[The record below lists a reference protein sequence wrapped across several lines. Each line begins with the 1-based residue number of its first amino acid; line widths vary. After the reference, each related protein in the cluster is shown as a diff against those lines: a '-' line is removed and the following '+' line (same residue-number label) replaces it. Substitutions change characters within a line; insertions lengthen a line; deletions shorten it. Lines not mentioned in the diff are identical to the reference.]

1 LLPTP
6 WPADALPAPT
16 STLLAVAATKGIVVG
31 AGPSTLSVASTQ
43 SVREAISAD
52 TGKDKVKTKPFQPQ
66 ATISL
71 PGRPTHIAFA
81 SSDTALVLATE
92 NGSQLSVFETGTLL
106 QPNAQPAISIPTDGA
121 TFRFIA
127 PNPAQAEDSH
137 ASLVALVTSAGELLI
152 ADLKAGNLLSGPNG
166 NILKSGVS
174 SVCWSNKGKQL
185 VAGLAD
191 GTGYQMSP
199 DGTQK
204 DLIPRPP
211 DLTDPCHG
219 EFERTQP
226 RYSQLT

>member
-1 LLPTP
+1 MLPTP

-31 AGPSTLSVASTQ
+31 AGPDSLSISTTQ
-43 SVREAISAD
+43 AVRAAISAD

-81 SSDTALVLATE
+81 SGDSALVLATE
-92 NGSQLSVFETGTLL
+92 NGSQLSIFETGSLL
-106 QPNAQPAISIPTDGA
+106 QPNAQPAISIPTNGA

-137 ASLVALVTSAGELLI
+137 SSLVALVTTGGELLV
-152 ADLKAGNLLSGPNG
+152 ADLKAGNLLSGRNG
-166 NILKSGVS
+166 NVLKTGVS

-191 GTGYQMSP
+191 GSGYQMTP

-204 DLIPRPP
+204 DLIPRPS

-219 EFERTQP
+219 EFDHRE
-226 RYSQLT
+226 SHFLWLT